1 MLCLGMHSNV
11 MLRFMVQA
19 TPLCSSTVVRVD
31 IPPQREGKAGFTLIA
46 DVHEAGVGGG
56 SSPTYTVH

>member
-1 MLCLGMHSNV
+1 
-11 MLRFMVQA
+11 MVK
-19 TPLCSSTVVRVD
+19 VD

-56 SSPTYTVH
+56 GAAPAWHIQYSKGALRSVGIV